1 MAITALPAPQ
11 HLYPDSAWFDLIAE
25 FHLPMLRVPNILMLQ
40 VFLNVHNSLKSSNN
54 ILKVKLVKH
63 VHWLH
68 SRALKDRWH
77 KELIL
82 VTHEMQWM
90 VHYFLHKAK
99 NWQLAT
105 DSQLISSGGKSYA
118 HQQTVLLMKLAHIA
132 DTLFRQTPSQYSSP
146 FVNNI
151 T

>member
-1 MAITALPAPQ
+1 MP
-11 HLYPDSAWFDLIAE
+11 
-25 FHLPMLRVPNILMLQ
+25 RVPNILMLQ
-40 VFLNVHNSLKSSNN
+40 VFLNVFNSLKSSNN
-54 ILKVKLVKH
+54 IVKVELVKC
-63 VHWLH
+63 VHLLH
-68 SRALKDRWH
+68 SRALKDQWH
-77 KELIL
+77 QELIL
-82 VTHEMQWM
+82 VTHEMQWT

-118 HQQTVLLMKLAHIA
+118 HQRMVLWIKLPHIA
-132 DTLFRQTPSQYSSP
+132 NTLYQQMLSQYLSP